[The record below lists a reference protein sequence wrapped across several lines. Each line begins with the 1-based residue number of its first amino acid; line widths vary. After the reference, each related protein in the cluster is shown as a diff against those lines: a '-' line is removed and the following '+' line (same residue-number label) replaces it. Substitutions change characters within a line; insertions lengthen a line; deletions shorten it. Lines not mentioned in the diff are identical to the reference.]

1 MPQKSRFSLT
11 VNKIELTNKISE
23 TMDQLRF
30 NEISPKKINTKARK
44 KLKLGVNKEMQRKTE
59 EVARPNPQIRGSA
72 RGSFGLHLVLA
83 KLPRGTPMIPDI
95 MVITP
100 NTKATLK

>member
-1 MPQKSRFSLT
+1 MIIWS
-11 VNKIELTNKISE
+11 KIELTNKISE

-59 EVARPNPQIRGSA
+59 EVARPRPQIKGSA
-72 RGSFGLHLVLA
+72 RGSLGLHLVLA

-100 NTKATLK
+100 NTKATLKW